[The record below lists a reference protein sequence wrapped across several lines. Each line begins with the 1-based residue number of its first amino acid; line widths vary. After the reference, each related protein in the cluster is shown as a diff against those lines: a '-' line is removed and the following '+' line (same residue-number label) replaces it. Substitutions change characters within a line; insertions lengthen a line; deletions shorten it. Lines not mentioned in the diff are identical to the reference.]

1 MAAGIQPSLSQ
12 INQQVGGL
20 ALGLRDNFQQILN
33 FNNWLTASGGAT
45 YLEGLGMTTQ
55 DAQTVVSTYGN
66 LAVLAGIWLG
76 MGTQQAEF
84 NYYANT
90 EALWGGQ

>member
-1 MAAGIQPSLSQ
+1 MAAGIQPSLAV
-12 INQQVGGL
+12 INQQIGGL
-20 ALGLRDNFQQILN
+20 TLALRNDFQSVLN
-33 FNNWLTASGGAT
+33 FNNWLSANGGAS
-45 YLEGLGMTTQ
+45 LLVELGMSTQ
-55 DAQTVVSTYGN
+55 DAATVVSTYGN

>member
-1 MAAGIQPSLSQ
+1 MAVGIQPGLAQ
-12 INQQVGGL
+12 INQQVGTL
-20 ALGLRDNFQQILN
+20 AIGLRENFQSILN
-33 FNNWLTASGGAT
+33 FNNWLTSSGGAT
-45 YLEGLGMTTQ
+45 YLEALGMTTQ
-55 DAQTVVSTYGN
+55 DAAVVVSTYGN

>member
-1 MAAGIQPSLSQ
+1 MAAGIQPSLAQ
-12 INQQVGGL
+12 INQQIGGL
-20 ALGLRDNFQQILN
+20 ALSLRNDFQSVLN
-33 FNNWLTASGGAT
+33 FNNWLTSSGGAT
-45 YLEGLGMTTQ
+45 YLEALGMTTQ
-55 DAQTVVSTYGN
+55 DAAVVVSTYGN

>member
-1 MAAGIQPSLSQ
+1 MAAGIQPNLAQ
-12 INQQVGGL
+12 INQQIGGL
-20 ALGLRDNFQQILN
+20 TLGLRDTFQAVLN
-33 FNNWLTASGGAT
+33 FNNWLSANGGAT
-45 YLEGLGMTTQ
+45 FLEALGMDTQ
-55 DAQTVVSTYGN
+55 DAATVVSTYGN